1 MKRKS
6 VSVTDSM
13 VIMLCITLES
23 LTVTDTFKTHL
34 ETPSIMSVFALNVV
48 YLLFHT
54 AQQQYCNRYAT

>member
-1 MKRKS
+1 
-6 VSVTDSM
+6 
-13 VIMLCITLES
+13 MLCITLES

-34 ETPSIMSVFALNVV
+34 KTPSIMSVFALNVV